1 MKGSQH
7 KSKDGSN
14 CTRAEKDL
22 SHGFIILQFTL
33 YSITRYK
40 TNRSEVFQMNKLTA
54 CQRHQ
59 RFQRCKYQTESDIF
73 RAGITLGKFPGA
85 KDVIRFFVSDELYLH
100 IIYGITFD
108 FDNGLIRI
116 DWEHKTEDCIV
127 SPDNQ
132 DPKTMTMDTI
142 SNFQL
147 ECDWIGCSH
156 RETNKVKHL
165 KST

>member
-1 MKGSQH
+1 M
-7 KSKDGSN
+7 
-14 CTRAEKDL
+14 RV
-22 SHGFIILQFTL
+22 
-33 YSITRYK
+33 
-40 TNRSEVFQMNKLTA
+40 NRL
-54 CQRHQ
+54 
-59 RFQRCKYQTESDIF
+59 
-73 RAGITLGKFPGA
+73 
-85 KDVIRFFVSDELYLH
+85 FVSDELYLH

-156 RETNKVKHL
+156 RETNKVKNILNQRDHFKSYL
-165 KST
+165 KPFRTPSRKYDLINLNDARTKIHR